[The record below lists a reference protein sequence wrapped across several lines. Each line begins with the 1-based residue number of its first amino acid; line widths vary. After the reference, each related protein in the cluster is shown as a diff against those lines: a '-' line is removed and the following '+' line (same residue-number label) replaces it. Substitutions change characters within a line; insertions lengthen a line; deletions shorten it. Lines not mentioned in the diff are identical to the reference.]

1 MHSFF
6 PFGFSPLQ
14 AHFCEAISFFFLHIS
29 QQTQM
34 TSFDCTTSAD
44 SHTVHRMKKKKKM
57 KQQKSDG
64 TVWPRW
70 WHTRMFFFFSLS
82 EKNNILLLII
92 LHRFVRSTFVT
103 SAAHVKATYYHRI
116 CARSPGRC
124 SRGRRGLKGWRN
136 CWFKLQQEKSIWNQK
151 VAALKKKQAPPSL
164 PSYRSAGAARGTFTG
179 R

>member
-1 MHSFF
+1 MHSFS
-6 PFGFSPLQ
+6 PFWIFTTSSTFLWSHFFFFSP
-14 AHFCEAISFFFLHIS
+14 HFTTNTNDQFWLHHICRLPHCS
-29 QQTQM
+29 
-34 TSFDCTTSAD
+34 S
-44 SHTVHRMKKKKKM
+44 REKKKKM

-70 WHTRMFFFFSLS
+70 WHTRMFFFLSLS

-116 CARSPGRC
+116 CTRSPGRC

-136 CWFKLQQEKSIWNQK
+136 CWFKLQQEKSVWNHK
-151 VAALKKKQAPPSL
+151 VAALEKKTSAPI
-164 PSYRSAGAARGTFTG
+164 FTEL
-179 R
+179 